1 VAQARRA
8 LVCVRVSVIV
18 WRKLVGHW
26 CACACVS
33 ASHCMQARRAL
44 VCVCVSVCVCQ
55 NVCKLAKHRCAC
67 ACVYHSVCMSVS
79 HHYVRVCVYVCVSLS
94 MPAASEFSACVY
106 HSVCVCVCVCF
117 RSPDKSLQPI
127 QVAAAPLDRER
138 AHPLWQGILHRV
150 AVCCSVLQCIAVRC
164 WIAGECIHFG
174 QIYCSVLQRVAACYS
189 AMLDCE
195 RARPFCPDILQCVA
209 VRCWIAS
216 ASTLAR

>member
-1 VAQARRA
+1 
-8 LVCVRVSVIV
+8 VCLRHIV
-18 WRKLVGHW
+18 CKPVEHW
-26 CACACVS
+26 C
-33 ASHCMQARRAL
+33 
-44 VCVCVSVCVCQ
+44 VCVCVTM
-55 NVCKLAKHRCAC
+55 CASSLSTGVC

-138 AHPLWQGILHRV
+138 AHPLWQGILQRV
-150 AVCCSVLQCIAVRC
+150 AVCCSTMLDRGRAHPLCPDI
-164 WIAGECIHFG
+164 
-174 QIYCSVLQRVAACYS
+174 LQRVAACCS
-189 AMLDCE
+189 V
-195 RARPFCPDILQCVA
+195 LQRVA

-216 ASTLAR
+216 ERIHFVQIYCSMLL